1 MSFANVRAVIAAQLR
16 NDAEWTTYAYP
27 PPVPQPLSVVLE
39 PDDPYVV
46 STGGKSSVLATIRL
60 RARMYV
66 PLLDNQGNLEQ
77 LERLA
82 TLVRLAIVDGT
93 QNVGDLSQ
101 PQAVSLDSG
110 DLLTAYFPFE
120 TLAEWSVSA

>member
-1 MSFANVRAVIAAQLR
+1 MSFATVRAAVAAQLT
-16 NDAEWTTYAYP
+16 NDTEWSTFAYP
-27 PPVPQPLSVVLE
+27 PAVPQPLSVVLE
-39 PDDPYVV
+39 PDDPYIV
-46 STGGKSSVLATIRL
+46 STNGKSSLHAMIRL

-82 TLVRLAIVDGT
+82 TLVRLAIIDAT

-101 PQAVSLDSG
+101 PQALVLDTG

-120 TLAEWSVSA
+120 TLAEWSAT